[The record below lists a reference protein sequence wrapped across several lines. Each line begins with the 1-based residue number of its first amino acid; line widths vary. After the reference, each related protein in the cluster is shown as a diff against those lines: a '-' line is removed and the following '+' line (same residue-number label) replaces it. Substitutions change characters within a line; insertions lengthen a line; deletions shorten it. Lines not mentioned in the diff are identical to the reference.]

1 MKNLKKCI
9 QNLENRVDTGG
20 VEIILIY
27 WHTCAAGGS

>member
-1 MKNLKKCI
+1 MKDLKKCI
-9 QNLENRVDTGG
+9 QKLENRVGTGD